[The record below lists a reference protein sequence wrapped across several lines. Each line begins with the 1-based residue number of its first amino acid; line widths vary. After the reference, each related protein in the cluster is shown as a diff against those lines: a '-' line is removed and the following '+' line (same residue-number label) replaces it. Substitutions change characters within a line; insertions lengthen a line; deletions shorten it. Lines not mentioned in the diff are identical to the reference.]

1 MTNTKTPEERAEEYE
16 KLVHMADFKELNP
29 SQLEAYLALDR
40 KHAFF
45 AGRADF
51 IQNDLPKLLEMARE
65 ACGFNSILFS
75 QREKE
80 LIQKAKEGV

>member
-40 KHAFF
+40 KA
-45 AGRADF
+45 R
-51 IQNDLPKLLEMARE
+51 LLCWSRRLYSERSPE
-65 ACGFNSILFS
+65 AVGDG
-75 QREKE
+75 
-80 LIQKAKEGV
+80 EGSLWV